1 MKTISIYTDG
11 ACSGNQSETNT
22 GGWGAILEYGSHQ
35 KELFGGEPDTTNNR
49 MEMTAL
55 LKALEAIHKDDQ
67 KIAVFS
73 DSAYLMSCFR
83 DKWFETWQNNGWRTS
98 KKTDVENRDLW
109 EALLFQIQKHR
120 ISFYRVKGHVNLK
133 SKRIDTD
140 ALYQK
145 FLDWNGSSFTK
156 EDFLKVTEMNNR
168 ADALANQGIEQVRRT
183 AETHVSDL

>member
-1 MKTISIYTDG
+1 M
-11 ACSGNQSETNT
+11 
-22 GGWGAILEYGSHQ
+22 
-35 KELFGGEPDTTNNR
+35 LFR
-49 MEMTAL
+49 
-55 LKALEAIHKDDQ
+55 
-67 KIAVFS
+67 S
-73 DSAYLMSCFR
+73 
-83 DKWFETWQNNGWRTS
+83 NNGWRTS

-168 ADALANQGIEQVRRT
+168 ADALANQGIEQVRGT
-183 AETHVSDL
+183 AETDVSDR